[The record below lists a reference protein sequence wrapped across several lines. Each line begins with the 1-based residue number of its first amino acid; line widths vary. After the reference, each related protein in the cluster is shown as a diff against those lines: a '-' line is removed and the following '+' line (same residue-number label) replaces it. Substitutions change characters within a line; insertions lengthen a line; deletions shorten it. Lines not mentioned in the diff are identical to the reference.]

1 MGAPAPLLRL
11 GLVPQ
16 RHRLQHLDRLADLEA
31 PGRGCHVRIP
41 RHRCRHG
48 SPLALPDGVAEEL
61 EQLVRIQPPLRKCR
75 PSDAGAQTAAGR
87 RRPGGGCGGV
97 TLATQLLQPAAPI
110 DDSVSNA
117 CRDRSL
123 RGDHSLERAECLL
136 LRVRPLVAPLVSRRI
151 IVHELPAPRRRP
163 FPPLLGGLPE
173 AAACGGGGSLLR
185 VGVEG
190 LLRASE
196 RVVGGL
202 APLLPRR
209 LRRRALWHA
218 RGPLQQAVAVLLRCI
233 CQAFS

>member
-173 AAACGGGGSLLR
+173 AAACGGGGACEERCRDALR
-185 VGVEG
+185 HPPV
-190 LLRASE
+190 
-196 RVVGGL
+196 
-202 APLLPRR
+202 
-209 LRRRALWHA
+209 RRRPRAGPPGRGRRA
-218 RGPLQQAVAVLLRCI
+218 GPLRPEVLALRGDTLQEAGCEDPI
-233 CQAFS
+233 R